1 MKKPESRGQSILEFA
16 LTLPIFLA
24 IVVGVVDVGHAVVA
38 RSLLA
43 NCAREG
49 ARSAIFPQTADAT
62 VISADAPV
70 ISAVNSQALFLGPI
84 PSPGISSISISPT
97 TPSARVSGTTVTVT
111 VTYQFHPI
119 TPLAREAM
127 GSILTMTSNS
137 TMAIE

>member
-62 VISADAPV
+62 VISA
-70 ISAVNSQALFLGPI
+70 VNSQALFLGTI
-84 PSPGISSISISPT
+84 PSSDISISPT
-97 TPSARVSGTTVTVT
+97 TTSARVSGTTVTVT

-127 GSILTMTSNS
+127 GLVQMESALKMTSSS

>member
-49 ARSAIFPQTADAT
+49 ARSAIFPQTGDGT
-62 VISADAPV
+62 V
-70 ISAVNSQALFLGPI
+70 ISAVNSQALFLGTI
-84 PSPGISSISISPT
+84 PSSDISISPT
-97 TPSARVSGTTVTVT
+97 TTSARVSGTTVTVT

>member
-24 IVVGVVDVGHAVVA
+24 IVVGVVDVGHAVAA

-62 VISADAPV
+62 VISA
-70 ISAVNSQALFLGPI
+70 VNSQALFLGTI
-84 PSPGISSISISPT
+84 PSSDISISPT
-97 TPSARVSGTTVTVT
+97 TTSARVSGTTVTVT
-111 VTYQFHPI
+111 VTYRFSPI

-127 GSILTMTSNS
+127 GSLLTMTSNS

>member
-24 IVVGVVDVGHAVVA
+24 IVVGVVDVGHAVAA

-62 VISADAPV
+62 VISA
-70 ISAVNSQALFLGPI
+70 VNSQTLFLGPI
-84 PSPGISSISISPT
+84 PSPDISSISISPT
-97 TPSARVSGTTVTVT
+97 TPSDRVSGTTVTVT
-111 VTYQFHPI
+111 VTYRFSPI

-127 GSILTMTSNS
+127 GSALTMTSSS

>member
-43 NCAREG
+43 NCARKG
-49 ARSAIFPQTADAT
+49 ARSAIFPQTADPT
-62 VISADAPV
+62 V
-70 ISAVNSQALFLGPI
+70 ISAVNSQTLFLGTI
-84 PSPGISSISISPT
+84 PSSDISISPT
-97 TPSARVSGTTVTVT
+97 TTSARVSGTTVTVT

>member
-24 IVVGVVDVGHAVVA
+24 IVVGVVDVGHAVAA

-62 VISADAPV
+62 VISA
-70 ISAVNSQALFLGPI
+70 VNSQALFLGTI
-84 PSPGISSISISPT
+84 PSSDISISPT
-97 TPSARVSGTTVTVT
+97 TTSARVSGTTVTVT
-111 VTYQFHPI
+111 VTYRFSPI

-127 GSILTMTSNS
+127 GSALTMTSSS

>member
-62 VISADAPV
+62 VISA
-70 ISAVNSQALFLGPI
+70 VNSQALFLGTI
-84 PSPGISSISISPT
+84 PSSDISISPT
-97 TPSARVSGTTVTVT
+97 TTSSRVSGTTVTVT

-119 TPLAREAM
+119 TPLAREVM
-127 GSILTMTSNS
+127 GSILAMTSNS